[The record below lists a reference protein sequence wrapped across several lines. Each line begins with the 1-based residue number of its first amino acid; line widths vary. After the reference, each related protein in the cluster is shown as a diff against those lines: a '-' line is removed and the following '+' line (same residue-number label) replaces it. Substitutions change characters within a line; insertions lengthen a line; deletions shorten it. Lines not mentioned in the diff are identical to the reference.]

1 MTNARDVRGWDLM
14 ISPSADGVAPG
25 VAKTVI
31 AVVSAA
37 LVVVLLVVG
46 LNVALT
52 VDRPLSAAE
61 RLERVQNEFGDGW
74 TCEERTPESY
84 LCWTLVPGSIADL
97 RTCNVTLTADRDV
110 KRGEC
115 VVMSLE
121 SGAGGFP

>member
-14 ISPSADGVAPG
+14 ISPASDRVAPG
-25 VAKTVI
+25 VARTVI

-37 LVVVLLVVG
+37 LVVVLLVVA

-74 TCEERTPESY
+74 TCEERKPESY
-84 LCWTLVPGSIADL
+84 VCWTPVSGSIADL
-97 RTCNVTLTADRDV
+97 RMCDVTLTADGDV
-110 KRGEC
+110 VQGDC
-115 VVMSLE
+115 GVMSLE